1 MLFVFSTMDFYMAKI
16 LVVDDSEIIRVQL
29 KNDLIAQGYDVLE
42 ADNGLNGLEL
52 ANQNKDINLIISD
65 VNMPEMDGPTMCK
78 KLHMDPH
85 LKHIPIVMLTTQSNP
100 ELKASCKENGVI
112 AWITKP
118 YKLNGLLAGIKKIL
132 SKP

>member
-1 MLFVFSTMDFYMAKI
+1 MTKI

-42 ADNGLNGLEL
+42 ADNGLNGLDIA
-52 ANQNKDINLIISD
+52 ANNADIDLIISD

-78 KLHMDPH
+78 KLHADSES
-85 LKHIPIVMLTTQSNP
+85 KHIPIVMLTTQSNP
-100 ELKASCKENGVI
+100 ELKASCKEHGVI

-118 YKLNGLLAGIKKIL
+118 YKLKGLLIGIEKIL
-132 SKP
+132 SR

>member
-1 MLFVFSTMDFYMAKI
+1 MDFCMAKI

-29 KNDLIAQGYDVLE
+29 KNDLLAQGYEVVE

-52 ANQNKDINLIISD
+52 VAQHKDINLIISD

-78 KLHMDPH
+78 KLHQNPDT
-85 LKHIPIVMLTTQSNP
+85 KHIPIVMLTTQSNP
-100 ELKASCKENGVI
+100 ELKASCKEHGVI

-118 YKLNGLLAGIKKIL
+118 YKLKGLLVGVDKIL
-132 SKP
+132 SKA

>member
-1 MLFVFSTMDFYMAKI
+1 MAKI

-29 KNDLIAQGYDVLE
+29 KNDLLAQGYEVVE

-52 ANQNKDINLIISD
+52 VAQHKDINLIISD

-78 KLHMDPH
+78 KLHQNPDT
-85 LKHIPIVMLTTQSNP
+85 KHIPIVMLTTQSNP
-100 ELKASCKENGVI
+100 ELKASCKEHGVI

-118 YKLNGLLAGIKKIL
+118 YKLKGLLVGVDKIL
-132 SKP
+132 SKA